1 MNSTHNMDNPQTE
14 QPPTMSNTKF
24 PKKEQTIILAVTA
37 DLKLVDYVR
46 PIANIV
52 GAKHI
57 IFASRISNNRIC
69 IYLDSVELVD
79 SLIAQYKSVQINEY
93 EVNIRR
99 LITPSQRIILSNVC
113 PSIPNEVLINEIKRI
128 GYTTLSPM
136 THLRAGI
143 WDEELTHILSFKRQ
157 IFVQPNDTITLPSS
171 LVIKF
176 EDTNYRIFFSN
187 DLICYLCKV
196 QGHIASQCTAP
207 PTQQDNVPEI
217 NPDTNKENQQ
227 DIVQNNMD
235 CEDEDTRKG
244 IEKMIG
250 QKRAAT
256 SSSASVPHDSTEND
270 LGETTVFKRP
280 QQQKKRLKKDAY
292 AEQMKSS
299 DDKLQTIHTFMN
311 NLTEPIKIEASK
323 IVHFFRNASGC
334 KDPLALVEEF
344 TDDIDHFLDLLAK
357 LHSHFK
363 DKGMKQRCTKYR
375 NRIAKQCIHRKQ
387 PLTEVSDTEES
398 CTDSSL
404 SSLN

>member
-1 MNSTHNMDNPQTE
+1 MDNPQTE
-14 QPPTMSNTKF
+14 QPPTMSNTKS
-24 PKKEQTIILAVTA
+24 PKKEQAIILAVTA

-143 WDEELTHILSFKRQ
+143 RDEELTHILSFKRQ

-171 LVIKF
+171 LVIK
-176 EDTNYRIFFSN
+176 
-187 DLICYLCKV
+187 V

-207 PTQQDNVPEI
+207 PTQQDNAPEI
-217 NPDTNKENQQ
+217 NPDTNKENQE
-227 DIVQNNMD
+227 DTVQNNMD
-235 CEDEDTRKG
+235 CEDNDTRKG

-270 LGETTVFKRP
+270 LEETTVFKGP

-292 AEQMKSS
+292 AEQMKSN

-311 NLTEPIKIEASK
+311 NLTEPTKIEASK
-323 IVHFFRNASGC
+323 VVHFFRNASGC

>member
-14 QPPTMSNTKF
+14 QPPTMSNTKS
-24 PKKEQTIILAVTA
+24 PKKEQAIILAVTA

-46 PIANIV
+46 QIANIV
-52 GAKHI
+52 GAKHM

-143 WDEELTHILSFKRQ
+143 REEEFTHILSFKRQ

-207 PTQQDNVPEI
+207 PTQQDNAPEI
-217 NPDTNKENQQ
+217 NPDTNKENQE
-227 DIVQNNMD
+227 DTVQNNMD
-235 CEDEDTRKG
+235 CEDKDTRKG

-270 LGETTVFKRP
+270 LEETTVFKGP

-292 AEQMKSS
+292 AEQMKSN
-299 DDKLQTIHTFMN
+299 DDKLVA
-311 NLTEPIKIEASK
+311 L
-323 IVHFFRNASGC
+323 RNATMAIGRSRRPRGPTYARGANRSQFEDPELAVNARHLATRRAHPAFKFFTSLIPEAESFNLESFVPATTGGLEEHMLPPQMSG
-334 KDPLALVEEF
+334 
-344 TDDIDHFLDLLAK
+344 
-357 LHSHFK
+357 
-363 DKGMKQRCTKYR
+363 
-375 NRIAKQCIHRKQ
+375 
-387 PLTEVSDTEES
+387 
-398 CTDSSL
+398 
-404 SSLN
+404 

>member
-1 MNSTHNMDNPQTE
+1 MDNPQTE
-14 QPPTMSNTKF
+14 QPPTMSNTKS
-24 PKKEQTIILAVTA
+24 PKKEQAIILAVTA

-46 PIANIV
+46 QIANIV
-52 GAKHI
+52 GAKHM

-143 WDEELTHILSFKRQ
+143 REEEFTHILSFKRQ

-207 PTQQDNVPEI
+207 PTQQDNAPEI
-217 NPDTNKENQQ
+217 NPDTNKENQE
-227 DIVQNNMD
+227 DTVQNNMD
-235 CEDEDTRKG
+235 CEDKDTRKG

-270 LGETTVFKRP
+270 LEETTVFKGP

-292 AEQMKSS
+292 AEQMKSN
-299 DDKLQTIHTFMN
+299 DDKLVA
-311 NLTEPIKIEASK
+311 L
-323 IVHFFRNASGC
+323 RNATMAIGRSRRPRGPTYARGANRSQFEDPELAVNARHLATRRAHPAFKFFTSLIPEAESFNLESFVPATTGGLEEHMLPPQMSG
-334 KDPLALVEEF
+334 
-344 TDDIDHFLDLLAK
+344 
-357 LHSHFK
+357 
-363 DKGMKQRCTKYR
+363 
-375 NRIAKQCIHRKQ
+375 
-387 PLTEVSDTEES
+387 
-398 CTDSSL
+398 
-404 SSLN
+404 

>member
-24 PKKEQTIILAVTA
+24 SKKEQAIILAVTA

-99 LITPSQRIILSNVC
+99 LITPPQRIILSNVC

-143 WDEELTHILSFKRQ
+143 RDEELTHILSFKRQ

-196 QGHIASQCTAP
+196 QGHIASQCMHPRHSRT
-207 PTQQDNVPEI
+207 I
-217 NPDTNKENQQ
+217 Y
-227 DIVQNNMD
+227 
-235 CEDEDTRKG
+235 
-244 IEKMIG
+244 
-250 QKRAAT
+250 QK
-256 SSSASVPHDSTEND
+256 
-270 LGETTVFKRP
+270 
-280 QQQKKRLKKDAY
+280 
-292 AEQMKSS
+292 
-299 DDKLQTIHTFMN
+299 
-311 NLTEPIKIEASK
+311 
-323 IVHFFRNASGC
+323 
-334 KDPLALVEEF
+334 
-344 TDDIDHFLDLLAK
+344 
-357 LHSHFK
+357 
-363 DKGMKQRCTKYR
+363 
-375 NRIAKQCIHRKQ
+375 
-387 PLTEVSDTEES
+387 
-398 CTDSSL
+398 
-404 SSLN
+404 

>member
-143 WDEELTHILSFKRQ
+143 RDEELTHILSFKRQ

-217 NPDTNKENQQ
+217 NPDTNKENQE
-227 DIVQNNMD
+227 DTVQNNMD

-250 QKRAAT
+250 QKRAT

-270 LGETTVFKRP
+270 LEETTVFKRP
-280 QQQKKRLKKDAY
+280 QQQKKRLKEDAY

-311 NLTEPIKIEASK
+311 NLREPTKIEASK
-323 IVHFFRNASGC
+323 VVHFFRNASGC

-363 DKGMKQRCTKYR
+363 DQGMKQRCTKYR